1 MRIERI
7 EWDGRDAA
15 EMARA
20 LRDDRPDQ
28 EEVSGAVAEIVH
40 EVAERGDGAVRELT
54 RRFDGVELGP
64 GSARVDPATL
74 RRAADDV
81 PADVR
86 AAMELA
92 AANVR
97 TVAEAELAATFPV
110 DVALAEGQ
118 RVQLVDSPVGAAG
131 VYVPGGRAAYPSSV
145 LMCCIPARAAGVGRV
160 AVATPPGAD
169 GSVHPTVLAA
179 CAVAGI
185 DELYAIGGAQAI
197 AALALGTESV
207 PAVDLIAGPG
217 NRYVVEA
224 KRLLST
230 HVGIDGIAGPTE
242 LVVVADGSADPEW
255 VALDVCA
262 QAEHGTD
269 GLLVVIG
276 PDGELLERTAELL
289 PELALARTSVSESLV
304 SIVTAPGVEAALAL
318 ADALAPEHV
327 ELQLDGADE
336 EAARARVA
344 GCVFVGAHGGAA
356 FGDYAAGSSHVLP
369 TGGAARFG
377 RPLGARAFMR
387 RTSIVSIPPSAA
399 AALAPATAA
408 LARAEGFPVH
418 GESARARA
426 GQNGGEP

>member
-1 MRIERI
+1 VKVERI
-7 EWDGRDAA
+7 EWDGLNAA

-20 LRDDRPDQ
+20 LRDHRPDPD
-28 EEVSGAVAEIVH
+28 EVSGVVAEIVH

-54 RRFDGVELGP
+54 RSLDGVDPGT

-86 AAMELA
+86 AAMELV
-92 AANVR
+92 AANIR

-110 DVALAEGQ
+110 DVAQAEGQ

-131 VYVPGGRAAYPSSV
+131 VYVPGGGAAYPSSV
-145 LMCCIPARAAGVGRV
+145 LMGCIPARAAGVGRV

-169 GSVHPTVLAA
+169 GRVPPSVLAA
-179 CAVAGI
+179 CAVAGV

-197 AALALGTESV
+197 AALALGTETV

-224 KRLLST
+224 KRLLSAQ
-230 HVGIDGIAGPTE
+230 VGIDGIAGPTE

-255 VALDVCA
+255 IALDLCA

-269 GLLVVIG
+269 GLLVLIG
-276 PDGELLERTAELL
+276 PDGELLERTAALL
-289 PELALARTSVSESLV
+289 GELASARSSVSESLV
-304 SIVTAPGVEAALAL
+304 SIVTAPAIDTALAL

-336 EAARARVA
+336 EMARGRVA

-377 RPLGARAFMR
+377 RPLGARTFMR
-387 RTSIVSIPPSAA
+387 RTSVVSIPPSAA

-418 GESARARA
+418 AESARARA
-426 GQNGGEP
+426 GQNGGQP

>member
-15 EMARA
+15 EMARV
-20 LRDDRPDQ
+20 LRDRRPDP
-28 EEVSGAVAEIVH
+28 EEVSGVVAEIVH

-54 RRFDGVELGP
+54 RRLDGVELGP
-64 GSARVDPATL
+64 GSARVDSATL

-97 TVAEAELAATFPV
+97 SVAEAELAATFPV
-110 DVALAEGQ
+110 DVALAESQ

-169 GSVHPTVLAA
+169 GRVHPNVLAA

-185 DELYAIGGAQAI
+185 GELYAIGGAQAI

-217 NRYVVEA
+217 NRYVIEA
-224 KRLLST
+224 KRLLSAR
-230 HVGIDGIAGPTE
+230 VGIDGIAGPTE
-242 LVVVADGSADPEW
+242 LVVVADASADPEW

-289 PELALARTSVSESLV
+289 GELALTRSSVPESLV
-304 SIVTAPGVEAALAL
+304 SIVTAPAIEAALAL
-318 ADALAPEHV
+318 ADAIAPEHV

-336 EAARARVA
+336 ETARARVA
-344 GCVFVGAHGGAA
+344 GCVFVGAFGAAA

-377 RPLGARAFMR
+377 RPLGARTFMR

-426 GQNGGEP
+426 GQNGGES